1 MIRAPSTFCKI
12 VSSSPTISIA
22 GGFTNPHIGMDVQ
35 FQHVLYHQSRYP
47 RALSSVANLPPTG
60 PAPMMTTSY
69 IVVLCNN
76 QSCQGCA
83 ASLLCKAIS
92 YLSIFLHVQ
101 YCCERFSSFGD
112 EIIERTNLAFFDEF
126 LCFLSSNSPLADFS
140 QEGNFAAF

>member
-1 MIRAPSTFCKI
+1 M

-22 GGFTNPHIGMDVQ
+22 GGFTNPAHWNGRPISACSSIIKVDM
-35 FQHVLYHQSRYP
+35 P

-69 IVVLCNN
+69 IVILCNN

-101 YCCERFSSFGD
+101 YCCERFPSFGG
-112 EIIERTNLAFFDEF
+112 EIIERTNLAFFDKF
-126 LCFLSSNSPLADFS
+126 LCFLSSDSPLADFS